1 MESLLPKVSWKYE
14 NVVFRVYMYNNR
26 NPFCYLWSI
35 TVFLEFLLRAS
46 RPLKE

>member
-14 NVVFRVYMYNNR
+14 NVVFRVYMYNTR
-26 NPFCYLWSI
+26 IYFVIWSI

>member
-14 NVVFRVYMYNNR
+14 NVVFRVYMNNNR
-26 NPFCYLWSI
+26 IHFVIWSI